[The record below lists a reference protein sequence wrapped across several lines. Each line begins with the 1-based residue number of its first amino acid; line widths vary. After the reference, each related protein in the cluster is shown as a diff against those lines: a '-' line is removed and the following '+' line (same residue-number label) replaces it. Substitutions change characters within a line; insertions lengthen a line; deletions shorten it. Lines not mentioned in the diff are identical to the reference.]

1 MKNSCSKKRFL
12 NQNGYLYIL
21 FFDERMKIFVKRVY
35 VKGGCLMRRHFLSK
49 KDRKRVLETI
59 RNSFGVELVSEEV
72 EVCLHEG
79 LKIIIV
85 DKEPVAAEVN
95 GRLIPLLQWLLK
107 RKDIRLPK
115 IVVDKGA
122 VKPISSGADVMA
134 PGVVDVVGRV
144 NAGDIAI
151 VVDETYGMP
160 IAVVVTLFSGDDIK
174 RLNRGKVAEN
184 IHHVGDSL
192 WKLAKTL

>member
-1 MKNSCSKKRFL
+1 
-12 NQNGYLYIL
+12 
-21 FFDERMKIFVKRVY
+21 
-35 VKGGCLMRRHFLSK
+35 MRRHFLSK

>member
-1 MKNSCSKKRFL
+1 
-12 NQNGYLYIL
+12 
-21 FFDERMKIFVKRVY
+21 
-35 VKGGCLMRRHFLSK
+35 MRRHFLSK
-49 KDRKRVLETI
+49 KERKRVLESI
-59 RNSFGVELVSEEV
+59 KNSFGVELVSENV

-79 LKIIIV
+79 LKIVIV

-107 RKDIRLPK
+107 RRDVKLPR

-134 PGVVDVVGRV
+134 PGVVDVVGEI
-144 NAGDIAI
+144 NAGDIAV
-151 VVDETYGMP
+151 VVDEMHGIP
-160 IAVVVTLFSGDDIK
+160 IAVVVTLFSGDEIK
-174 RLNRGKVAEN
+174 RLNKGRVAEN
-184 IHHVGDSL
+184 IHHIGDSI